1 MSGEERE
8 RGATSNASPSWGG
21 GGEHCVTK
29 QKRPLG
35 RLDCRRGVY
44 YQPILGKQTIPRLEY
59 QVYLWG
65 RGGRRREKRKEE
77 IANFSLP

>member
-1 MSGEERE
+1 M
-8 RGATSNASPSWGG
+8 
-21 GGEHCVTK
+21 TK

-65 RGGRRREKRKEE
+65 RRGRRREKRKEE
-77 IANFSLP
+77 IANFSLPLAPTKRADTEILPRMTSRLW